1 MAFRFINRKELR
13 IVPNTAM
20 VTVKSPLASSHK
32 LATHYLL
39 LAFTFFLL
47 CGTFFIVNDN
57 PSSSSAGVRAHTAKN
72 VASKAHLIY
81 GTAWKKDETARL
93 VSEAVKTGFRFIDTA
108 CQPKH
113 YDEAGVGNGWTA
125 AAQEL
130 GLNRH
135 DIWLQTKFTPLS
147 GQDPNNIPYNKDLSI
162 DEQARESLEV
172 SLRNLKVEYLDSWV
186 LHSPPGSF
194 EDLMTVWRVM
204 EEAVDQRRAL
214 HIGISNCY
222 DIDTF
227 RLLYQQ
233 ARLKPSVSDEFV
245 FRGVR
250 SSTSQMFCGS

>member
-1 MAFRFINRKELR
+1 MYKLSRFLPCMAFGVFDRKEAR

-20 VTVKSPLASSHK
+20 VTVKSPSSASRHK
-32 LATHYLL
+32 LVTHYLL
-39 LAFTFFLL
+39 LAFAFFFL
-47 CGTFFIVNDN
+47 CGTVFIVNN
-57 PSSSSAGVRAHTAKN
+57 PSSSATGVRAYSAKES
-72 VASKAHLIY
+72 SKAHLIY
-81 GTAWKKDETARL
+81 GTAWKKGETARL

-113 YDEAGVGNGWTA
+113 YDEASVGDGWSA

-130 GLNRH
+130 GLTRG

-147 GQDPNNIPYNKDLSI
+147 GQDPFNVPYNKELPI
-162 DEQARESLEV
+162 DQQAKESLEV
-172 SLRNLKVEYLDSWV
+172 SLKNLKVDYLDSWV

-204 EEAVDQRRAL
+204 EEAVDTDRVL

-233 ARLKPSVSDEFV
+233 ARRKPSVSDQLF
-245 FRGVR
+245 FVR
-250 SSTSQMFCGS
+250 S